1 MKRFRMTAG
10 SLSASLILA
19 GLLSAPC
26 LAQRH
31 GNPVFAQQRRPPTG
45 GQARANSHA
54 PNSHPPQ
61 QHSHAG
67 DWLRKHQNLSPA
79 ERQRA
84 LENDPGFRR
93 LPPAQQQVLRQR
105 LQRFS
110 SLPREQQDRVLDR
123 MDRWEH
129 LTPEQKQQARQIHN
143 QMQQLPPDRQR
154 MVRTAIGDLRGM
166 PPQQRD
172 QIIDSP
178 RFKSMFSSQER
189 DIMRGATRL
198 PLAPPENPPER

>member
-1 MKRFRMTAG
+1 MKRVKFMAG
-10 SLSASLILA
+10 WMSVGVVCAI
-19 GLLSAPC
+19 LLSSPC

-31 GNPVFAQQRRPPTG
+31 GSPIFAQQRHQGAAPP
-45 GQARANSHA
+45 RS
-54 PNSHPPQ
+54 NSHPPQ
-61 QHSHAG
+61 QHAG
-67 DWLRKHQNLSPA
+67 DWLRKHQNMSPA
-79 ERQRA
+79 ERQKA
-84 LENDPGFRR
+84 LESDPGFRR

-105 LQRFS
+105 LQHFS
-110 SLPREQQDRVLDR
+110 SLPAQQQTRMLER
-123 MDRWEH
+123 MDTWAH
-129 LTPEQKQQARQIHN
+129 LTPTQKDQARQIHG

-178 RFKSMFSSQER
+178 RFKSMFSQQER

-198 PLAPPENPPER
+198 PLAPPGSPE